1 MRFAN
6 FGRFNA
12 TSNSFVTQI
21 QALGPHG
28 PLPQETAVLSG
39 DMGRVFP
46 GLCVAEKAPS
56 QRLEAPEILG
66 FHPKKQN
73 LVVVSCGFRFI
84 MIIIISI
91 YYIL

>member
-28 PLPQETAVLSG
+28 PLPQETAVFSG

-46 GLCVAEKAPS
+46 GVVAEKAPS
-56 QRLEAPEILG
+56 QRLEAPDRYLG
-66 FHPKKQN
+66 
-73 LVVVSCGFRFI
+73 
-84 MIIIISI
+84 IS
-91 YYIL
+91 LAGAGTC